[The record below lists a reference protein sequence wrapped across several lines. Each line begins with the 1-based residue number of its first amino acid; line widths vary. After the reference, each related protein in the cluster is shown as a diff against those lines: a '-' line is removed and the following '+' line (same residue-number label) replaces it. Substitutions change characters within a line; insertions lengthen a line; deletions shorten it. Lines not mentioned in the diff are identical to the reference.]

1 MSLLQ
6 NTIERS
12 FRRPARSARAAVD
25 MRERHGGRRMSAG
38 ITIAAAVLVLAQ
50 LLHLVSFA
58 AVFPAGRDPWP
69 AWIALAVVLA
79 GGVVSRL
86 FTPRMPVWVY
96 LALFTALA
104 VPVGLDVVATWGL
117 LHLGITP
124 TAAPAAAILLMPVT
138 TLRGRRAPVAVAA
151 AIGGLIALLSLAQ
164 LPTAGPNVVEG
175 LAIAVWAVLPV
186 VLSAIAV
193 DGFRRLVGRELD
205 LSLVQSTIA
214 TPRSAVGMRA
224 SEELARLDFDAEAL
238 LEDVG
243 SGRLP
248 IPLPTESALR
258 AGQLAAKL
266 RVRLIE
272 GRSDTWLRH
281 AVTESAYLSRRVTI
295 DDPDGVAGLLSP
307 AQRDGLLLGLWLLAG
322 ERRPR
327 HASGVAV
334 VVRVR
339 TDAHD
344 HDDSVAVLAIEI
356 EVTGVARRHLDPAM
370 WDALGNVGA
379 YEVISGSESI
389 RIELVCPVDPNAPA
403 VASAPRRPNDGKM
416 NA

>member
-1 MSLLQ
+1 MSQLH

-25 MRERHGGRRMSAG
+25 MRDRHGGRRMSAG

-58 AVFPAGRDPWP
+58 SAFPAGRDPWP
-69 AWIALAVVLA
+69 AWAALGGILA
-79 GGVVSRL
+79 AGVVCRL
-86 FTPRMPVWVY
+86 ITPVMPGWVY

-117 LHLGITP
+117 LHLGVTP
-124 TAAPAAAILLMPVT
+124 TAAPAAATVLMPVT
-138 TLRGRRAPVAVAA
+138 TLRGRRIPIAVASS
-151 AIGGLIALLSLAQ
+151 IGGVIALLSLAQ
-164 LPTAGPNVVEG
+164 LPGAGAHVVEG

-186 VLSAIAV
+186 VVSAVAV
-193 DGFRRLVGRELD
+193 VGFRRLVGRELD
-205 LSLVQSTIA
+205 LSLVQSTVA

-224 SEELARLDFDAEAL
+224 SEELARLDFDAESL

-248 IPLPTESALR
+248 IPLPADSALR

-272 GRSDTWLRH
+272 GRTDTWLRH
-281 AVTESAYLSRRVTI
+281 AVTESAYLSRRVTV

-307 AQRDGLLLGLWLLAG
+307 TQRDGLLLALWLLAG

-327 HASGVAV
+327 HSSAVAV

-339 TDAHD
+339 TDALD

-356 EVTGVARRHLDPAM
+356 EVSGVARRHLDPAM
-370 WDALGNVGA
+370 WDALGNVGGH
-379 YEVISGSESI
+379 EVVSGSESI
-389 RIELVCPVDPNAPA
+389 LIELVCPVDPNAPA
-403 VASAPRRPNDGKM
+403 VASAPRRPNEGKM

>member
-1 MSLLQ
+1 MSGLHS
-6 NTIERS
+6 TIERS

-38 ITIAAAVLVLAQ
+38 ITIAAAVLVAGHFAH
-50 LLHLVSFA
+50 LLVTA
-58 AVFPAGRDPWP
+58 GAYPAGRDPWA

-86 FTPRMPVWVY
+86 FSPRMPSWVY

-104 VPVGLDVVATWGL
+104 VPVGLDLVATQGL
-117 LHLGITP
+117 LHLGVTP
-124 TAAPAAAILLMPVT
+124 TAAAASAVVLMPVT
-138 TLRGRRAPVAVAA
+138 TLRGHRVPVVVAGVVGAAIAIAALVQLPAAGSLVVVGVAVAV
-151 AIGGLIALLSLAQ
+151 S
-164 LPTAGPNVVEG
+164 
-175 LAIAVWAVLPV
+175 AVLPV
-186 VLSAIAV
+186 VVAALAIV
-193 DGFRRLVGRELD
+193 GFRRLVGRELD
-205 LSLVQSTIA
+205 LSLVQSTVQ

-224 SEELARLDFDAEAL
+224 SEELARLDFDAESL

-248 IPLPTESALR
+248 IPLPTDAALR
-258 AGQLAAKL
+258 AGALAAKL

-272 GRSDTWLRH
+272 GRSDTWLKH

-295 DDPDGVAGLLSP
+295 DDPDGDAGVLAP
-307 AQRDGLLLGLWLLAG
+307 AQRDGLLLALWLIAG

-327 HASGVAV
+327 RAAGARV

-339 TDAHD
+339 SEPF
-344 HDDSVAVLAIEI
+344 DDDERGPLAIEI
-356 EVTGVARRHLDPAM
+356 EVSGVARRHLDPAI
-370 WDALGNVGA
+370 WDALGSLGSH
-379 YEVISGSESI
+379 EVVSASDSI

-403 VASAPRRPNDGKM
+403 AASAPRSARTRGR
-416 NA
+416 